1 MTWADEVARAHKLD
15 TSLDWPAAAAE
26 RDEEP
31 AGEAQEADV
40 VDGDQPDG
48 PVELAELADDELAGR
63 ASTPGEMELER
74 VLRDGAQ
81 RFERLVEQCQTELED
96 AVAARVSDLQQA
108 IAAGTAELN
117 RAADLRVDDLEEE
130 VDARL
135 AELHD
140 AAVNDRFA
148 ELASRV
154 AVVGRLAIVAVI
166 LSIVA
171 LGVAAAA
178 FAAAYS

>member
-1 MTWADEVARAHKLD
+1 MTWADQSARAHKLD

-48 PVELAELADDELAGR
+48 PAELADDELAGR

-117 RAADLRVDDLEEE
+117 RAADLRVDELEEE

-171 LGVAAAA
+171 LGVAAA
-178 FAAAYS
+178 

>member
-1 MTWADEVARAHKLD
+1 MTWADQIARAHKHN
-15 TSLDWPAAAAE
+15 TSLEWPGT
-26 RDEEP
+26 D
-31 AGEAQEADV
+31 AGEPDGGEVAEPHEGV
-40 VDGDQPDG
+40 VVEGHLPDG
-48 PVELAELADDELAGR
+48 PAELAEEDLDWHP
-63 ASTPGEMELER
+63 ASSGDQELER

-81 RFERLVEQCQTELED
+81 RFERLVERCQTELED
-96 AVAARVSDLQQA
+96 AVAARVNDLQQT

-117 RAADLRVDDLEEE
+117 RAADDRVAELEEE

-135 AELHD
+135 AELRD

-154 AVVGRLAIVAVI
+154 AVDGRLAILAVI

-178 FAAAYS
+178 FAAASS

>member
-1 MTWADEVARAHKLD
+1 MTWADEIARAHKLD
-15 TSLDWPAAAAE
+15 TSLDWPGAAAE

-31 AGEAQEADV
+31 ADEAHEADL
-40 VDGDQPDG
+40 VDGHQPDG
-48 PVELAELADDELAGR
+48 PDELADDELAGR
-63 ASTPGEMELER
+63 PSTPREMELER

-81 RFERLVEQCQTELED
+81 RFERLVERCQTELED
-96 AVAARVSDLQQA
+96 AVAARVNDLQQT
-108 IAAGTAELN
+108 IAVGTAELN
-117 RAADLRVDDLEEE
+117 RAADDRVAELEEE

-135 AELHD
+135 AELRD

-148 ELASRV
+148 ELASRL

-178 FAAAYS
+178 FAAASS